1 MEQPAMDSE
10 VVDIPASDDVEVS
23 QDENLDI
30 PSDEVEQ
37 EAEEEDEIEVDGK
50 KFVLPKSA
58 AEKLKAERLMQA
70 DYTRKTQ
77 EVAEQRRAIE
87 QQAQQIQQ
95 QAKFQQ
101 EYIAEVAKVTA
112 IDERLA
118 EYAKVNLS
126 DYIESDPVAVMKA
139 QEEIRKLQMQR
150 AEVVNN
156 LNQKQQ
162 MQAMEQ
168 QQTTAKQLQQASEY
182 LAREISGWSDQRSN
196 ELRAYAIS
204 LGVPEQAIPN
214 LVLQIPA
221 IAKAFDKA
229 NQFDK
234 LVKDRTTK
242 PKQDASTPPPT
253 RITAKSG
260 GAQKDPDKM
269 SSDEWLKWRESQI
282 KRNR

>member
-23 QDENLDI
+23 QEENLDI
-30 PSDEVEQ
+30 PSDELEQ

-101 EYIAEVAKVTA
+101 EYIVEVAKVTA

-126 DYIESDPVAVMKA
+126 DYIDSDPVAVMKA

-150 AEVVNN
+150 AEVVGS
-156 LNQKQQ
+156 LTQKQQ
-162 MQAMEQ
+162 QQHWEQ
-168 QQTTAKQLQQASEY
+168 QQAIAKQLQEGQAV
-182 LAREISGWSDQRSN
+182 LARDIKGWSP
-196 ELRAYAIS
+196 ELAAKLVDY
-204 LGVPEQAIPN
+204 GVSTGLTREQVSSITDPN
-214 LVLQIPA
+214 QVKLLH
-221 IAKAFDKA
+221 KAFLYD
-229 NQFDK
+229 Q
-234 LVKDRTTK
+234 LVKEKTAK
-242 PKQDASTPPPT
+242 PKQEASTPPPT

-260 GAQKDPDKM
+260 GGAKDPDKM
-269 SSDEWLKWRESQI
+269 TPDEWMKWRESQI

>member
-30 PSDEVEQ
+30 PSDAVEQ
-37 EAEEEDEIEVDGK
+37 EVEEEDEIDVDGK

-87 QQAQQIQQ
+87 QQAQQLQQ
-95 QAKFQQ
+95 QAQFQQ
-101 EYIAEVAKVTA
+101 SYIAEVAKVTA
-112 IDERLA
+112 IDEQLQK
-118 EYAKVNLS
+118 YAGINLG
-126 DYIESDPVAVMKA
+126 DYIDSDPVAVMKA
-139 QEEIRKLQMQR
+139 QEEIRSLQMKR
-150 AEVVNN
+150 AEIVNN
-156 LNQKQQ
+156 LTQRQQ

-168 QQTTAKQLQQASEY
+168 QQATARQLQQASEY

-269 SSDEWLKWRESQI
+269 SPEEWTKWRESQI

>member
-23 QDENLDI
+23 QEENLDI
-30 PSDEVEQ
+30 PSDAVEQ

-77 EVAEQRRAIE
+77 EVAEQRRALE
-87 QQAQQIQQ
+87 QQAQYNQQ
-95 QAKFQQ
+95 QAQFQQ
-101 EYIAEVAKVTA
+101 AYIAEVAKVTA
-112 IDERLA
+112 IDEQLQK
-118 EYAKVNLS
+118 YAGINLG
-126 DYIESDPVAVMKA
+126 DYIDSDPVAVMKA
-139 QEEIRKLQMQR
+139 QEEIRSLQMKR
-150 AEVVNN
+150 AEIVNN
-156 LNQKQQ
+156 LTQRQQ

-168 QQTTAKQLQQASEY
+168 QQATARQLQQASEY

-204 LGVPEQAIPN
+204 LGIPEQSIGR
-214 LVLQIPA
+214 LVLENPA

>member
-1 MEQPAMDSE
+1 MEQPEMDSE
-10 VVDIPASDDVEVS
+10 VVEIPASDEQVI
-23 QDENLDI
+23 QDEDLDI
-30 PSDEVEQ
+30 PSDDVEQ
-37 EAEEEDEIEVDGK
+37 EAEEEEDEIDVDGK
-50 KFVLPKSA
+50 KFTLPKSA
-58 AEKLKAERLMQA
+58 AEKLRAERLMQA

-87 QQAQQIQQ
+87 QQAQQVQQ
-95 QAKFQQ
+95 QAQFQQ
-101 EYIAEVAKVTA
+101 AYIAEVAKVTA
-112 IDERLA
+112 IDERLN
-118 EYAKVNLS
+118 EYAKIDLS
-126 DYIESDPVAVMKA
+126 EYIDSDPVAVMKA

-156 LNQKQQ
+156 LNQRQQ

-168 QQTTAKQLQQASEY
+168 QQTTAKQLQQANDY
-182 LAREISGWSDQRSN
+182 LAREISGWSPQRSN
-196 ELRAYAIS
+196 ELKDYAIG
-204 LGVPEQAIPN
+204 LGIPEQAIPN

-242 PKQDASTPPPT
+242 PKQDTSTPPPT

-260 GAQKDPDKM
+260 GSAKDPEKM
-269 SSDEWLKWRESQI
+269 STDEWVKWRESQI

>member
-23 QDENLDI
+23 QEENLDI
-30 PSDEVEQ
+30 PSDAVEQ
-37 EAEEEDEIEVDGK
+37 EAEEEDEIDVDGK

-87 QQAQQIQQ
+87 QQAQYNQQ
-95 QAKFQQ
+95 QAQFQQ
-101 EYIAEVAKVTA
+101 AYIAEVAKVTA
-112 IDERLA
+112 IDEQLQK
-118 EYAKVNLS
+118 YAGINLG
-126 DYIESDPVAVMKA
+126 DYIDSDPVAVMKS
-139 QEEIRKLQMQR
+139 QEEIRSLQMKR
-150 AEVVNN
+150 AEIVNN
-156 LNQKQQ
+156 LTQRQQ

-168 QQTTAKQLQQASEY
+168 QQATARQLQQASEY

-204 LGVPEQAIPN
+204 LGIPEQSIGR
-214 LVLQIPA
+214 LVLENPA
-221 IAKAFDKA
+221 LAKAFDKA

-269 SSDEWLKWRESQI
+269 SPEEWTKWRESQI